1 MDVVDGIISAMSNA
15 RSSEVY
21 NICGS
26 NVYSVI
32 EVIETMERI
41 TGKSAKLNFVD
52 ERLGDQKRTFSVGTK
67 ARSELGFD
75 PKTELEHGLKQQYQW
90 QISH

>member
-1 MDVVDGIISAMSNA
+1 MNKA
-15 RSSEVY
+15 RSSEIY

-32 EVIETMERI
+32 EVIKTLEGI
-41 TGKSAKLNFVD
+41 TGKSAKLNFVE
-52 ERLGDQKRTFSVGTK
+52 ERLGDQKRTFSVGNK

-90 QISH
+90 QINQ